1 MQVSNS
7 SAVQNSQ
14 PVELFLPSTS
24 LSNLQSTIGSQE
36 LTNQATASG
45 PTIFV
50 VQGGVS
56 VVGNPGQRPPEQLF
70 QTTITGNVT
79 TQGQPNLFVFGI
91 QNDSQLL
98 GSSGGTV
105 QSQAQA
111 SHMQT
116 LLDQPSNPSTIHSGL
131 QNSLQAQMQSNLQ
144 TAMQTNQPSAL
155 QPSLQ
160 PPIDTNMSTPMQTNL
175 QIQTNLQ
182 NTLQA
187 SISAASNMDK
197 IEDLLESLQK
207 Q

>member
-7 SAVQNSQ
+7 NAVQNSQ
-14 PVELFLPSTS
+14 SVELFLPPTS
-24 LSNLQSTIGSQE
+24 LSNLQNTIGSQE
-36 LTNQATASG
+36 LTNQAPGSG

-50 VQGGVS
+50 VQGGVG
-56 VVGNPGQRPPEQLF
+56 VVGSPGQRPPEQLF
-70 QTTITGNVT
+70 QTTVTGNVT
-79 TQGQPNLFVFGI
+79 SQGQPNLFVFGI

-98 GSSGGTV
+98 SSSAGSA

-131 QNSLQAQMQSNLQ
+131 QNSLQAQMQ
-144 TAMQTNQPSAL
+144 TAMQTNQASAL
-155 QPSLQ
+155 
-160 PPIDTNMSTPMQTNL
+160 PPIDSGMSTPMQTNL
-175 QIQTNLQ
+175 QIQTNLP

-187 SISAASNMDK
+187 SISATSNMDK